1 MAREDKE
8 LRELRELKENL
19 QRLLGDR
26 LLRMVL
32 FGSRARGDH
41 GVESD
46 YDIAIIVRGLTRE
59 LKHQILDEVAEVE
72 LEHLMPLS
80 VLVLPEDEFDH
91 LKKRERGIALDI
103 DREGISL

>member
-1 MAREDKE
+1 MAKEDK
-8 LRELRELKENL
+8 ELRELKENL
-19 QRLLGDR
+19 QRLLADR

-46 YDIAIIVRGLTRE
+46 DDIAVIVRGLTRE

-80 VLVLPEDEFDH
+80 VLVISEDEFDH